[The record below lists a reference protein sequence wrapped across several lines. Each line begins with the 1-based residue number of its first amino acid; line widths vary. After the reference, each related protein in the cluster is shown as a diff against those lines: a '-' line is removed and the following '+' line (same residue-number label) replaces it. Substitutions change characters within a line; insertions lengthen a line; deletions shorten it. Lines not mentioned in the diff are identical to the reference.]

1 MDIGKRS
8 VRVAAFAVC
17 FAPMAAPADPGV
29 YLGGSWGAFRINE
42 SDLRKN
48 DDLLTGFVGA
58 KFTDWFGIEGSWT
71 DFSNVDN
78 GTSRFDADGK
88 GLAAVLSAPFGQSSS
103 VFAKVGQFWWDAN
116 STLGGVVGD
125 RDGNDPFFGAGV
137 NLGFNRNVALRLEA
151 DRYDVSNVDLDT
163 VTIGIQLLF

>member
-1 MDIGKRS
+1 MEIGKRS
-8 VRVAAFAVC
+8 VRVAAL
-17 FAPMAAPADPGV
+17 AALLLPLPALAQPGL
-29 YLGGSWGAFRINE
+29 YIGGSWGAFRINE

-58 KFTDWFGIEGSWT
+58 KFTNWFGIEASWT

-88 GLAAVLSAPFGQSSS
+88 GLAAVVSGPFGQSSS
-103 VFAKVGQFWWDAN
+103 VFAKAGQFWWDAN
-116 STLGGVVGD
+116 SMLGGVVGD
-125 RDGNDPFFGAGV
+125 RDGNDLFFGAGV
-137 NLGFNRNVALRLEA
+137 NLGLNRNAALRLEA

-163 VTIGIQLLF
+163 VTIGIQLLL